1 MEDRILPR
9 QLCAL
14 ALCAFTVPAVGL
26 LPRAGWL
33 WAGIAASVTAGLL
46 AAGVALCRKK
56 GGSLT
61 ELAAQSGCGRW
72 CLRLLLVW
80 NLFALGTAARYL
92 CKVYPDSRAFPLVGA
107 LLLLLAVC
115 AAGKGVSAVA
125 RAAAVC
131 FFFFV
136 ALYAL
141 LFGFSLPQ
149 MRTAWLRPT
158 LHPAWQ
164 LLPAAL
170 APVCSLTLTGHCRT
184 RGRISGW
191 LLGGV
196 GLAVLTALVTAGCV
210 SPEVAGEEPFAF
222 YTMSK
227 SISLFGAMERFE
239 AIVSAGLTAGG
250 FCLLALMC
258 LANAEIV
265 KTLRQGT
272 GKAVPAGNFLLGGA
286 AIFLGSGIPAAVM
299 AAGSAIFWGVLPF
312 GILLLGNRKKY

>member
-33 WAGIAASVTAGLL
+33 WAGIAAVAAAGLL
-46 AAGVALCRKK
+46 AAGAALFRKK
-56 GGSLT
+56 GGSFV
-61 ELAAQSGCGRW
+61 ELAAQSGCGRC
-72 CLRLLLVW
+72 CLRLLLIW
-80 NLFALGTAARYL
+80 NLLALGTAARYL
-92 CKVYPDSRAFPLVGA
+92 CEVYPGSGAFPLVGA
-107 LLLLLAVC
+107 LLLLLAAC
-115 AAGKGVSAVA
+115 AAGKGVSAVV
-125 RAAAVC
+125 RAGAIC
-131 FFFFV
+131 FFFFA

-149 MRTAWLRPT
+149 MRAEWLKPVLRPKWT
-158 LHPAWQ
+158 

-170 APVCSLTLTGHCRT
+170 APSCALALMGHCRE

-196 GLAVLTALVTAGCV
+196 GLTVLAALVTAGCV
-210 SPEVAGEEPFAF
+210 SPEVAGAEPFAF

-239 AIVSAGLTAGG
+239 ALVSAALTAGD
-250 FCLLALMC
+250 FCLLALLC
-258 LANAEIV
+258 LVNAEIA
-265 KTLRQGT
+265 KALRPGT

-286 AIFLGSGIPAAVM
+286 AIFLGSGIPSVVL
-299 AAGSAIFWGVLPF
+299 AAGSAIFWGVFPI
-312 GILLLGNRKKY
+312 GILALAKRKKY